1 MAFSLYEPTKRED
14 EVAAGLR
21 SVCVDLIAQRDASE
35 TARLLGL
42 ADFGLEKLLWEPVWD
57 LRVAFRVAEALDVGI
72 LSTLSET
79 IQRAADRFA
88 A

>member
-1 MAFSLYEPTKRED
+1 MAFSLYEPSKREE

-21 SVCVDLIAQRDASE
+21 GVCIDLIARRDPSE
-35 TARLLGL
+35 TSRLLGL
-42 ADFGLEKLLWEPVWD
+42 APFGLEKLLWEPIWD

-72 LSTLSET
+72 LSTLSAE
-79 IQRAADRFA
+79 IQRAADRVA